1 MGDKSMRKLSFLALA
16 LCFLFATSC
25 SDDNVNNTEGEF
37 TTKILF
43 YSNYGIVNTPIKKV
57 DVYVNGSFVGAIK
70 RTWFVNT
77 KIEPDCDKFF
87 QDDEEFDKLCV
98 LRLNKKM
105 IKQNEKIRY
114 YAKVY
119 VADEERDDMV
129 WKEVEMDIKS
139 DTCYKILLDIRKVFE
154 K

>member
-1 MGDKSMRKLSFLALA
+1 MRKLSFLTLA

-43 YSNYGIVNTPIKKV
+43 YSNYGIVNTPITKV
-57 DVYVNGSFVGAIK
+57 DIYLNDSFVGAIK

-119 VADEERDDMV
+119 VADEERDIA

-139 DTCYKILLDIRKVFE
+139 DTCYKILLDVYKLFE